1 MKSNYANKIW
11 AACRVAAFCLISSAI
26 ITGCGNNENATTAGV
41 GSGGTGSLA
50 KTISG
55 TVADGYL
62 VNATVFL
69 DKNGNGLLDAG
80 EPSTKTDING
90 AYTLNVD
97 PTDIGKY
104 HIFALAIEGIT
115 IDKDTNQ
122 TVTKSYTLSLPKEI
136 VSGSV
141 NSNFISPISTWI
153 HQTMTANPNRTL
165 TDVMTQLRVIM
176 NLPGSMNILADY
188 VNLGSDSSPDPNR
201 DNYRGMHTTAQN
213 MVPVM
218 AQGKPFSNISTS
230 IRVMMGTKMMRM

>member
-1 MKSNYANKIW
+1 MKSDYAKKIW
-11 AACRVAAFCLISSAI
+11 AACKVAAFCLISSAI
-26 ITGCGNNENATTAGV
+26 ITGCGSNENATTAGV

-69 DKNGNGLLDAG
+69 DKNGNGQLDAG
-80 EPSTKTDING
+80 EPSTKTDMNG
-90 AYTLNVD
+90 AYTLSVD
-97 PTDIGKY
+97 SADIGKY
-104 HIFALAIEGIT
+104 PIIALAIEGVT

-153 HQTMTANPNRTL
+153 HQTMTANPDRTL
-165 TDVMTQLRVIM
+165 TDAMEQLRVNM
-176 NLPGSMNILADY
+176 NLPGGINLLADY

-218 AQGKPFSNISTS
+218 AQGEPFRNISTS
-230 IRVMMGTKMMRM
+230 IRGIMGKGMMGR